1 MGSCFGKLNGS
12 SSKHRDAN
20 SFTVDIVVLDV
31 DAMEV
36 LREINDMVLLDL
48 KHSMPSAPAH
58 SIRVPA

>member
-1 MGSCFGKLNGS
+1 MGSCFGKLNGNS
-12 SSKHRDAN
+12 HKHREAN
-20 SFTVDIVVLDV
+20 SFTVDIVVSDE

-36 LREINDMVLLDL
+36 LQEINDLILLDL

>member
-1 MGSCFGKLNGS
+1 MGSCFGKLHGS
-12 SSKHRDAN
+12 NSKHREAN
-20 SFTVDIVVLDV
+20 SFTVDIVVSDE

-58 SIRVPA
+58 SISVPA